1 MDVKLSY
8 TEIYFAVTSVHVIE
22 YVCKCLLFPY
32 ILFQKKLNSLEVQ
45 NESLK
50 NVIF

>member
-1 MDVKLSY
+1 MKLSY
-8 TEIYFAVTSVHVIE
+8 TEIYFAVTSVHAIE
-22 YVCKCLLFPY
+22 YVCKCLFFQY

-50 NVIF
+50 NAVF